1 MKRSVLSVALLGTM
15 ALACA
20 STAAGAAE
28 HHASWSYSGHTGPE
42 HWGDLAPD
50 FAVCKNG
57 KSQSPFDIQGA
68 KPEQLAPIDFRYQR
82 GTAKIVNN
90 GHSIEVRPA
99 TGNSAAM
106 PAGDYQLVQFHFHA
120 PSEYT
125 IDGKQYPLAAHLVH
139 RNEKGQLA
147 VVGVLFEIG
156 AANKAL
162 APVFSS
168 LPKHKAAPA
177 TLRGKLDVAGLLPT
191 ERSYYSF
198 AGSLTT
204 PPCSEG
210 VQWYVLKQPVTVSHA
225 QLEAFRKLY
234 PMNARPIQPAH
245 GREVAVSQ

>member
-1 MKRSVLSVALLGTM
+1 MKRSILPVALLGAM
-15 ALACA
+15 ALA
-20 STAAGAAE
+20 SVTTGVGAAE
-28 HHASWSYSGHTGPE
+28 HHTHWSYSGHTGPE

-57 KSQSPFDIQGA
+57 TSQSPIDIRGA
-68 KPEQLAPIDFRYQR
+68 TPEQLTPIDFRYQPS
-82 GTAKIVNN
+82 TAKVINN
-90 GHSIEVRPA
+90 GHTIEVRPA
-99 TGNSAAM
+99 AGNSATT

-125 IDGKQYPLAAHLVH
+125 IDGKHYPLSAHLVH
-139 RNEKGQLA
+139 RNEKGELA
-147 VVGVLFEIG
+147 VVGVMFEVG

-162 APVFSS
+162 APVFSA
-168 LPKHKAAPA
+168 LPKRDAAPA
-177 TLRGKLDVAGLLPT
+177 ALRGKLNLGGMLPA
-191 ERSYYSF
+191 ERGYYSF

-234 PMNARPIQPAH
+234 PMNARPVHPAH
-245 GREVAVSQ
+245 GRAVAVSQ